1 MLQFLEDQA
10 WHAGVRLGE
19 GNVRHEHC
27 AQRLLRIALL
37 HMGCGGVLQ
46 KGGGVRRVAE
56 PLAAHAGVCRRAK
69 AQIVAAVPVDKVM
82 LPLVARLCKVGDL
95 VLAVAVVFQLLHGVK
110 IEIGGFIAGAGL
122 RVLLV
127 GRDVQPTLSG

>member
-46 KGGGVRRVAE
+46 ALQQGGLHPVQHCQPDGFLALEVLE
-56 PLAAHAGVCRRAK
+56 HPPLGDANGLCQRGRGDFGG
-69 AQIVAAVPVDKVM
+69 AV
-82 LPLVARLCKVGDL
+82 LCGQL
-95 VLAVAVVFQLLHGVK
+95 QRSLHQLRLAVGGSVLGAWELGHG
-110 IEIGGFIAGAGL
+110 FW
-122 RVLLV
+122 
-127 GRDVQPTLSG
+127 